1 MTRFTGWV
9 LGVVAATALSSP
21 AFAVSFFFNG
31 TQGGVP
37 GNGTADFT
45 INSNN
50 IVMTLTNT
58 GGAGQVSDIASELD
72 GIDFTLTGGSAVLNA
87 ASLSGSDPNGAV
99 TCAGVV
105 VCTSVATPAS
115 PFGWSL
121 GSGPTFLLAAG
132 SGSFKPDAIV
142 NGNIVGQGG
151 NGNTSNAQHNPLLLG
166 PVAFTI
172 GFTGT
177 APTGI
182 GAVDFFF
189 GTSGT
194 ALPGTQTP
202 EPAYYS
208 LVLLGIGAIVVAFRR
223 RKLAAAE

>member
-1 MTRFTGWV
+1 MTNIRGWV
-9 LGVVAATALSSP
+9 LGVVAAAALSSP

-31 TQGGVP
+31 SQGGVP

-50 IVMTLTNT
+50 IVIKLTNT
-58 GGAGQVSDIASELD
+58 GGPGQVSDIASELD

-87 ASLSGSDPNGAV
+87 ASLSGLDPNGAV
-99 TCAGVV
+99 NCDGVV
-105 VCTSVATPAS
+105 VCTSVAAPAS

-132 SGSFKPDAIV
+132 GGSFKPDAIV

-166 PVAFTI
+166 PVTFTI
-172 GFTGT
+172 GFSGT
-177 APTGI
+177 QPTGI

-189 GTSGT
+189 GTSGK
-194 ALPGTQTP
+194 ALPGSMVP

-208 LVLLGIGAIVVAFRR
+208 LLLLGIGAAVVTFRR